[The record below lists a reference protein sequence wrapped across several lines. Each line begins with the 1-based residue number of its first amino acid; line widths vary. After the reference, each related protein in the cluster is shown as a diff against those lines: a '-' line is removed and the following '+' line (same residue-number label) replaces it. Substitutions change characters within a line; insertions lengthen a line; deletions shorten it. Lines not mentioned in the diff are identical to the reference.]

1 MSEQRIG
8 VACRI
13 KVHSF
18 LKLLVTVGI
27 GCVLG
32 FLAVGLA
39 ICTETLKTWKNTT
52 ARGIIHDGAPHGI
65 FRATLFHCGYSTVL
79 ILVGSC
85 LVRLKHSLLP
95 QQLCFVCSQCMHG
108 HCTVFCRCNGNH
120 CGIPGILKSLPMPQ
134 QMYHAGR
141 CCCAGT
147 ILGTCCCGCWRLI
160 GHGLP
165 QWGGHSR
172 SAQSTDPHCQ
182 VRTAALRLLLAIL
195 PAVPYLGHRKPGW

>member
-1 MSEQRIG
+1 MGEWTRVLNIFVRLLRQTRDTSCKWQAHCDWGMRQVSEQRSG
-8 VACRI
+8 MACRI

-85 LVRLKHSLLP
+85 LVSLKHRP
-95 QQLCFVCSQCMHG
+95 PGQQLCS
-108 HCTVFCRCNGNH
+108 RC
-120 CGIPGILKSLPMPQ
+120 
-134 QMYHAGR
+134 
-141 CCCAGT
+141 
-147 ILGTCCCGCWRLI
+147 
-160 GHGLP
+160 
-165 QWGGHSR
+165 
-172 SAQSTDPHCQ
+172 
-182 VRTAALRLLLAIL
+182 LL
-195 PAVPYLGHRKPGW
+195 